1 MKPKMSFR
9 DWCIQNHAYLLLHFI
24 RKGTTRAL
32 LKKSDFP
39 PESV

>member
-24 RKGTTRAL
+24 RKEQPVR
-32 LKKSDFP
+32 S
-39 PESV
+39 